1 MTSLCILVGV
11 FLSYLTP
18 EQVISYLMSIPGF
31 TVLLLWISICS
42 AQLKL
47 RRKYPNKPSFQVKW
61 YPYTTIFG
69 IISLSLIFISFI
81 FNKQNIIGTTVCLVT
96 LAILTLLSFIVKQKR
111 QV

>member
-1 MTSLCILVGV
+1 
-11 FLSYLTP
+11 
-18 EQVISYLMSIPGF
+18 MSIPGF

-47 RRKYPNKPSFQVKW
+47 RKNTNKPGFQVKW

-96 LAILTLLSFIVKQKR
+96 LAILTLLSFMIEKK
-111 QV
+111 